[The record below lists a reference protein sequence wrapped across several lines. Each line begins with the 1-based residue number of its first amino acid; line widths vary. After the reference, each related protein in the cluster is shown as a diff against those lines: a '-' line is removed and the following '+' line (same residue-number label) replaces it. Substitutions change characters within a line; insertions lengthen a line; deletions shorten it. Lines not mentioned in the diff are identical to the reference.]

1 MFNKRLAN
9 YPAPLRLGIFILIL
23 VSLWLPFAIP
33 IYFFFHS
40 DPNLVT
46 ILTMV
51 ILYAEFLW
59 LLRRWSRQVHQHP
72 TGLRHYG
79 LGWTYNNR
87 IELINGLN
95 IGFLLVWLLF
105 IVEAIFGWVTF
116 KNPTASI
123 GRIILEGLLVS
134 LGIGFA
140 EELFFRGWILDELK
154 KDYSP
159 TAAIWGNTLLYA
171 SLHFLKP
178 LTEIIRTFPQFP
190 ALILLGLTF
199 SWAKQSNRGRLGMSI
214 GLHGGLVW
222 GYYVIQVGQL
232 ITYTNTVS
240 PLITG
245 VDKNPLAGVMG
256 LLFLSILG
264 FWSFSKMNSRMKK

>member
-1 MFNKRLAN
+1 MFNKRLVT

-23 VSLWLPFAIP
+23 VSLWLPLAIP
-33 IYFFFHS
+33 IYFFFRF

-51 ILYAEFLW
+51 ILYIEFLW
-59 LLRRWSRQVHQHP
+59 LLRRWSRQVHHHP
-72 TGLRHYG
+72 NGLRHYG
-79 LGWTYNNR
+79 LVWTYNNR
-87 IELINGLN
+87 VELVKGLS
-95 IGFLLVWLLF
+95 IGFLFVWLLF
-105 IVEAIFGWVTF
+105 IAEAIFGWVTF
-116 KNPTASI
+116 KTPTTTI
-123 GRIILEGLLVS
+123 GRVIVEGLVIS

-140 EELFFRGWILDELK
+140 EELFFRGWILDELE
-154 KDYSP
+154 KDYSRA
-159 TAAIWGNTLLYA
+159 TAIWGNALLYS

-178 LTEIIRTFPQFP
+178 LNEVIRTFPQFP
-190 ALILLGLTF
+190 ALVLLGLTF
-199 SWAKQSNRGRLGMSI
+199 SWAKYLNRGRLGMSI

-245 VDKNPLAGVMG
+245 VDRNPLAGVMG
-256 LLFLSILG
+256 LFFLSLLG
-264 FWSFSKMNSRMKK
+264 FFVRRKQKLNL

>member
-1 MFNKRLAN
+1 MFNQRLAT
-9 YPAPLRLGIFILIL
+9 YPAPLRLGIFLVIL
-23 VSLWLPFAIP
+23 VSLWLPLAIP
-33 IYFFFHS
+33 IYFFFRP

-59 LLRRWSRQVHQHP
+59 LLRRWSRQVHRHLG
-72 TGLRHYG
+72 GLTHYG
-79 LGWTYNNR
+79 IDWTYQNR
-87 IELINGLN
+87 VDLVKGLS
-95 IGFLLVWLLF
+95 IGYLFVWLLF
-105 IVEAIFGWVTF
+105 IVEAVFGWVTF

-123 GRIILEGLLVS
+123 GRIVLEGFIIS

-140 EELFFRGWILDELK
+140 EELFFRGWIFDELQ
-154 KDYSP
+154 KDYSLNA
-159 TAAIWGNTLLYA
+159 TIWGSTLIFA

-178 LTEIIRTFPQFP
+178 VSEIIRTFPQFP
-190 ALILLGLTF
+190 ALVLLGLIV
-199 SWAKQSNRGRLGMSI
+199 SWAKVRHRGRLGMSI

-232 ITYTNTVS
+232 ITYTDTVS

-245 VDKNPLAGVMG
+245 VDRNPLAGVMG
-256 LLFLSILG
+256 LLFLSLLG
-264 FWSFSKMNSRMKK
+264 LIIRQKSVLKH